1 MKAEDIVKE
10 IVERMGTWND
20 LTAYERVLIQYV
32 VETTLGLVKK

>member
-1 MKAEDIVKE
+1 MKVEDIVNV
-10 IVERMGTWND
+10 IVNKMGTWND